1 MSNRRPPS
9 FHTRQQVERYFNS
22 ETIECLLCGR
32 RFRRLGQHLAAK
44 HDMRADDYRRR
55 FGLPW
60 SRGLTSAA
68 SRNASGWNP
77 ERREKARKIAQQS
90 RFFEL
95 ARSAPHREPAPFLKT
110 QFMQN
115 LGRHAAGFD
124 EAFEEKVLAL
134 FLEELSDAAIR
145 ACAQRWT
152 RHRSPSHHA
161 LALAQTKAQRQV
173 VTILAM
179 EIAERR
185 APRSP
190 RGRGD

>member
-68 SRNASGWNP
+68 SRSASGWNP
-77 ERREKARKIAQQS
+77 ERREKARQVAQQS

-95 ARSAPHREPAPFLKT
+95 ARCTASRAGPIPEDAI
-110 QFMQN
+110 
-115 LGRHAAGFD
+115 HAKPGSPCGWLD

-134 FLEELSDAAIR
+134 FLEELSDAAIARVLNVGR
-145 ACAQRWT
+145 ATVAHRTMRW
-152 RHRSPSHHA
+152 RWRKP
-161 LALAQTKAQRQV
+161 KRKGK
-173 VTILAM
+173 
-179 EIAERR
+179 
-185 APRSP
+185 P
-190 RGRGD
+190 

>member
-44 HDMRADDYRRR
+44 HDVRADDYRRR

-68 SRNASGWNP
+68 SRSASGWNP
-77 ERREKARKIAQQS
+77 ERREKARKVAQQS

-134 FLEELSDAAIR
+134 FLEELSDAAIARVLNVGR
-145 ACAQRWT
+145 ATVAHRTMRW
-152 RHRSPSHHA
+152 RWRKPKRKGKS
-161 LALAQTKAQRQV
+161 
-173 VTILAM
+173 
-179 EIAERR
+179 
-185 APRSP
+185 
-190 RGRGD
+190 